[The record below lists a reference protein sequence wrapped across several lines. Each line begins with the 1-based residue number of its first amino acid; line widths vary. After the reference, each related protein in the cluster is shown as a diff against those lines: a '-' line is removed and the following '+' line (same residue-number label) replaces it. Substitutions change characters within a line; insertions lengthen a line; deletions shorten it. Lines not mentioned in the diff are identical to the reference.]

1 LTDSSEAKTVG
12 EPARKSDIK
21 AGKIRWGIGD
31 DTSFPSHGYVSLA
44 VVVGRTLEC
53 RCFNEIRRLPRD
65 LLK

>member
-31 DTSFPSHGYVSLA
+31 DTSFPPHGYVSLA
-44 VVVGRTLEC
+44 V
-53 RCFNEIRRLPRD
+53 
-65 LLK
+65 